1 MARISD
7 TVSTERSNAV
17 ANAAAIAAARP
28 RVLTGAEKAAI
39 IMLVLGE
46 KHGAKVW
53 PLMDDDEI
61 RTISLAMS
69 QLGSIDSAVVE
80 NLINDFVSRMSSSG
94 AVTGDFDRTES
105 LLAKLLPKERAEGI
119 MSEIRGPAGRN
130 MWQKLSNVQD
140 AVLANY
146 LKNEYPQ
153 TVAVILS
160 KIKPDQAAR
169 VLGILPDDFAMDV
182 VQRMLKMES
191 VSKEVLERIEETLRN
206 EFISNLSM
214 SSRRD
219 SHEQMAEIFNAFD
232 RQTETRFLSS
242 LDERSRDSAQ
252 RIRSLMFT
260 FDDLMKLDPGS
271 VQTLLRGIDKD
282 TLAIALKG
290 ASEPA
295 RVFFLGNMSTRAA
308 KNLEDEMGGLGP
320 VRLKE
325 VDDAQQKMVLL
336 TKDLAAKGD
345 IMISK
350 NRAEDELV
358 Y

>member
-1 MARISD
+1 
-7 TVSTERSNAV
+7 
-17 ANAAAIAAARP
+17 
-28 RVLTGAEKAAI
+28 
-39 IMLVLGE
+39 
-46 KHGAKVW
+46 
-53 PLMDDDEI
+53 
-61 RTISLAMS
+61 
-69 QLGSIDSAVVE
+69 
-80 NLINDFVSRMSSSG
+80 
-94 AVTGDFDRTES
+94 
-105 LLAKLLPKERAEGI
+105 
-119 MSEIRGPAGRN
+119 
-130 MWQKLSNVQD
+130 VQD

-182 VQRMLKMES
+182 VHRMLKMEA
-191 VSKEVLERIEETLRN
+191 VSKDVLERIEETLRT

-219 SHEQMAEIFNAFD
+219 SHEQMAEIFNSFD

-242 LDERSRDSAQ
+242 LDERSRDSAA

-260 FDDLMKLDPGS
+260 FDDLMKLDPAS
-271 VQTLLRGIDKD
+271 VQTLLRGVEKD
-282 TLAIALKG
+282 TLSMALKG
-290 ASEPA
+290 ASEAA
-295 RVFFLGNMSTRAA
+295 RTFFLGNMSTRAA
-308 KNLEDEMGGLGP
+308 KNLEDDMGSLGP

-325 VDDAQQKMVLL
+325 VDDAQQKMVIL

>member
-7 TVSTERSNAV
+7 TVSTERG
-17 ANAAAIAAARP
+17 NAAAVAAARP
-28 RVLTGAEKAAI
+28 RVLNGAEKAAI

-53 PLMDDDEI
+53 PLLDDDEI

-69 QLGSIDSAVVE
+69 QLGSIDSTVVE
-80 NLINDFVSRMSSSG
+80 TLINDFVSRMSSSG

-153 TVAVILS
+153 TVAVILC

-169 VLGILPDDFAMDV
+169 VLGILPDDFAMDI
-182 VQRMLKMES
+182 VQRMLKMEA
-191 VSKEVLERIEETLRN
+191 VSKDVLERIEETLRN

-232 RQTETRFLSS
+232 RQTETRFLGS
-242 LDERSRDSAQ
+242 LDERSRESAQ

-290 ASEPA
+290 ASEAA

-308 KNLEDEMGGLGP
+308 KNLEDEMSGLGP

-336 TKDLAAKGD
+336 TKDLAAKGE

>member
-7 TVSTERSNAV
+7 TLASERSAS
-17 ANAAAIAAARP
+17 AAAAAAKP
-28 RVLTGAEKAAI
+28 RTLTGAEKAAI

-53 PLMDDDEI
+53 PLLDDDEI

-69 QLGSIDSAVVE
+69 QLGSIDAPVVE
-80 NLINDFVSRMSSSG
+80 ALLNDFVSKMSSSG

-169 VLGILPDDFAMDV
+169 VLGVLPDDFAMDI
-182 VQRMLKMES
+182 VQRMLKMEA
-191 VSKEVLERIEETLRN
+191 VSKDVLERIEETLRN

-232 RQTETRFLSS
+232 RQTETRFLTS
-242 LDERSRDSAQ
+242 LDERSRESAA

-260 FDDLMKLDPGS
+260 FDDLLKLDPAS
-271 VQTLLRGIDKD
+271 VQTLLRGVDKD
-282 TLAIALKG
+282 TLAMALKG
-290 ASEPA
+290 ASEKA

-308 KNLEDEMGGLGP
+308 KNLEDEMTGLGP

-336 TKDLAAKGD
+336 TKDLAARGE

>member
-7 TVSTERSNAV
+7 TLASERNTMAAV
-17 ANAAAIAAARP
+17 AAARP
-28 RVLTGAEKAAI
+28 KPMSGAEKAAI

-53 PLMDDDEI
+53 PLLDDDEI

-69 QLGSIDSAVVE
+69 QLGSIDANVVE
-80 NLINDFVSRMSSSG
+80 TLLNDFVSKMSASG

-182 VQRMLKMES
+182 VQRMLKMEA
-191 VSKEVLERIEETLRN
+191 VSKDVLERIEETLKS

-232 RQTETRFLSS
+232 RQTETRFLGS

-260 FDDLMKLDPGS
+260 FDDLLKLDPAS
-271 VQTLLRGIDKD
+271 VQTLLRGVDKD
-282 TLAIALKG
+282 TLAMALKG
-290 ASEPA
+290 ASENA
-295 RVFFLGNMSTRAA
+295 RVFFLGNMSSRAA

-325 VDDAQQKMVLL
+325 VDDAQQKMVLM

>member
-7 TVSTERSNAV
+7 TISSERSGLSDAGT
-17 ANAAAIAAARP
+17 IRSRLLSGP
-28 RVLTGAEKAAI
+28 EKAAI

-53 PLMDDDEI
+53 PLLDDDEI
-61 RTISLAMS
+61 RAISLAMS
-69 QLGSIDSAVVE
+69 QLGSVDSNIVE
-80 NLINDFVSRMSSSG
+80 GLISDFVSRMSTSG

-105 LLAKLLPKERAEGI
+105 LLLKLLPKDRAEGI
-119 MSEIRGPAGRN
+119 MAEIRGPAGRN
-130 MWQKLSNVQD
+130 MWQKLSNIQD

-182 VQRMLKMES
+182 VQRMLKMEA
-191 VSKEVLERIEETLRN
+191 VSKDVLERIEETLRN

-214 SSRRD
+214 STRRD
-219 SHEQMAEIFNAFD
+219 SHELMAEIFNAFD
-232 RQTETRFLSS
+232 RQTEVRFLGS

-260 FDDLMKLDPGS
+260 FDDLLKLDPGS
-271 VQTLLRGIDKD
+271 VQTLLRGIEKE
-282 TLAIALKG
+282 TLAMALKG
-290 ASEPA
+290 ASEQA
-295 RVFFLGNMSTRAA
+295 RTFFLGNMSTRAA
-308 KNLEDEMGGLGP
+308 KNLGDDMGGLGP

-325 VDDAQQKMVLL
+325 VDEAQQKMVLL
-336 TKDLAAKGD
+336 TKDLAAKGE

>member
-7 TVSTERSNAV
+7 TVSTERG
-17 ANAAAIAAARP
+17 NAAAVAAMRP
-28 RVLTGAEKAAI
+28 RILNGAEKAAI

-53 PLMDDDEI
+53 PLLDDDEI

-69 QLGSIDSAVVE
+69 QLGSIDSTAVE
-80 NLINDFVSRMSSSG
+80 NLINEFVSKMSSSG

-105 LLAKLLPKERAEGI
+105 LLAKLLPKDRAEGI

-169 VLGILPDDFAMDV
+169 VLGILPDDFAMDI
-182 VQRMLKMES
+182 VQRMLKMEA
-191 VSKEVLERIEETLRN
+191 VSKDVLERIEETLRN

-232 RQTETRFLSS
+232 RQTETRFLGS
-242 LDERSRDSAQ
+242 LDERSRESAQ

-290 ASEPA
+290 ASEAA

-336 TKDLAAKGD
+336 TKDLAAKGE

>member
-1 MARISD
+1 M
-7 TVSTERSNAV
+7 
-17 ANAAAIAAARP
+17 
-28 RVLTGAEKAAI
+28 
-39 IMLVLGE
+39 
-46 KHGAKVW
+46 
-53 PLMDDDEI
+53 
-61 RTISLAMS
+61 ISLAMS
-69 QLGSIDSAVVE
+69 QLGSIDAAMVE
-80 NLINDFVSRMSSSG
+80 QLINDFVSRMSSSG

-105 LLAKLLPKERAEGI
+105 LLAKILPKDRAEGI
-119 MSEIRGPAGRN
+119 MAEIRGPAGRN

-160 KIKPDQAAR
+160 RIKPDQAAR
-169 VLGILPDDFAMDV
+169 VLGILPDDFAMDI
-182 VQRMLKMES
+182 VQRMLKMEA
-191 VSKEVLERIEETLRN
+191 VSKDILERIEDTLRN

-232 RQTETRFLSS
+232 RQTESRFLTS
-242 LDERSRDSAQ
+242 LDERSRESAQ

-260 FDDLMKLDPGS
+260 FDDLLKLDPAS
-271 VQTLLRGIDKD
+271 VQTLLRGIEKD
-282 TLAIALKG
+282 TLAMALKG
-290 ASEPA
+290 ASEKA

-308 KNLEDEMGGLGP
+308 KNLEDEMAGLGP

-325 VDDAQQKMVLL
+325 VDDAQQKMVLV
-336 TKDLAAKGD
+336 TKDLAARGE

>member
-1 MARISD
+1 MARIAE
-7 TVSTERSNAV
+7 TVSSNRPV
-17 ANAAAIAAARP
+17 AISGVMPRARM
-28 RVLTGAEKAAI
+28 LTGAEKAAI

-46 KHGAKVW
+46 KHGSKVW
-53 PLMDDDEI
+53 PLLDDDEI
-61 RTISLAMS
+61 RAISLAMS
-69 QLGSIDSAVVE
+69 QLGSIDSSAVE
-80 NLINDFVSRMSSSG
+80 GLISDFVSRMSSSG
-94 AVTGDFDRTES
+94 AITGDFDRTEA
-105 LLAKLLPKERAEGI
+105 LLSKLLPKERAELI

-140 AVLANY
+140 VVLANY

-160 KIKPDQAAR
+160 KVKPEQAAR
-169 VLGILPDDFAMDV
+169 VLAILPDDFGMDV

-191 VSKEVLERIEETLRN
+191 VSKEVLERIEDTLRN

-232 RQTETRFLSS
+232 RQTEGRFLTS
-242 LDERSRDSAQ
+242 LDERERESSQ

-260 FDDLMKLDPGS
+260 FDDLMKLDPAS
-271 VQTLLRGIDKD
+271 VQTLLRGIEKD
-282 TLAIALKG
+282 ALAIALKG
-290 ASEPA
+290 ASEQA
-295 RVFFLGNMSTRAA
+295 RTFFLGNMSNRAA
-308 KNLEDEMGGLGP
+308 KNLEDEMASLGP
-320 VRLKE
+320 VRLKD
-325 VDDAQQKMVLL
+325 VDDAQMKMVML
-336 TKDLAAKGD
+336 TKELAAKGD

-350 NRAEDELV
+350 NRSEDELV

>member
-7 TVSTERSNAV
+7 TISTERGAASA
-17 ANAAAIAAARP
+17 AAAAIAKP
-28 RVLTGAEKAAI
+28 RVLTGPEKAAI

-69 QLGSIDSAVVE
+69 QLGSIDSVMVE

-182 VQRMLKMES
+182 VHRMLKMEA
-191 VSKEVLERIEETLRN
+191 VSKDVLERIEETLRS

-219 SHEQMAEIFNAFD
+219 SHEQMAEIFNSFD
-232 RQTETRFLSS
+232 RQTETRFLTS
-242 LDERSRDSAQ
+242 LDERSRDSAA

-260 FDDLMKLDPGS
+260 FDDLMKLDPAS

-282 TLAIALKG
+282 TLSLALKG

-295 RVFFLGNMSTRAA
+295 RNFFLGNMSTRAA
-308 KNLEDEMGGLGP
+308 KNLEDDMGSLGP

-336 TKDLAAKGD
+336 TKDLAAKGE

>member
-7 TVSTERSNAV
+7 TVSTERG
-17 ANAAAIAAARP
+17 NAAAVAAMRP
-28 RVLTGAEKAAI
+28 RILNGAEKAAI

-53 PLMDDDEI
+53 PLLDDDEI

-69 QLGSIDSAVVE
+69 QLGSIDSTAVE

-105 LLAKLLPKERAEGI
+105 LLAKLLPKDRAEGI

-169 VLGILPDDFAMDV
+169 VLGILPDDFAMDI
-182 VQRMLKMES
+182 VQRMLKMEA
-191 VSKEVLERIEETLRN
+191 VSKDVLERIEETLRN

-232 RQTETRFLSS
+232 RQTETRFLGS
-242 LDERSRDSAQ
+242 LDERSRESAQ

-271 VQTLLRGIDKD
+271 VQTLLRGVDKD

-290 ASEPA
+290 ATEPA

-336 TKDLAAKGD
+336 TKDLAAKGE

>member
-1 MARISD
+1 MARISE
-7 TVSTERSNAV
+7 TVSADRRISQIGAPRERKLS
-17 ANAAAIAAARP
+17 
-28 RVLTGAEKAAI
+28 GAEKAAI

-53 PLMDDDEI
+53 PLLDDDEI
-61 RTISLAMS
+61 RAISLAMS
-69 QLGSIDSAVVE
+69 QLGSIDAPVVE
-80 NLINDFVSRMSSSG
+80 GLMNDFVSRMSTSG
-94 AVTGDFDRTES
+94 AVTGDFDRTEA
-105 LLAKLLPKERAEGI
+105 LLGKLLPKDRAELI
-119 MSEIRGPAGRN
+119 MAEIRGPAGRN

-140 AVLANY
+140 IVLANY

-160 KIKPDQAAR
+160 KVKPEQAAR
-169 VLGILPDDFAMDV
+169 VLSILPDDFGMDV
-182 VQRMLKMES
+182 VQRMLKMEA

-232 RQTETRFLSS
+232 RQTESRFLTS
-242 LDERSRDSAQ
+242 LDERVRESAQ

-260 FDDLMKLDPGS
+260 FDDLMKLDPAS
-271 VQTLLRGIDKD
+271 VQTLLRGVEKD
-282 TLAIALKG
+282 VLAMALKG
-290 ASEPA
+290 ASEKA
-295 RVFFLGNMSTRAA
+295 RTFFLSNMSTRAA
-308 KNLEDEMGGLGP
+308 KNLEDDMQSLGP
-320 VRLKE
+320 VRLKD
-325 VDDAQQKMVLL
+325 VDEAQLKMVML
-336 TKDLAAKGD
+336 TKDLAARGD
-345 IMISK
+345 IMLSK